1 MEASK
6 KAVVYIMPQKIQKQ
20 RYKDM
25 MKAALKHKFIMA
37 ELFKWVY
44 LCGIRSLDRQLYN
57 PTAR

>member
-25 MKAALKHKFIMA
+25 MKAALKHKFIVA
-37 ELFKWVY
+37 EIFK
-44 LCGIRSLDRQLYN
+44 
-57 PTAR
+57 